1 MVDQPI
7 RWLTGARKEEQSKVL
22 LVFLA
27 LLCLLISYYLVKPL
41 RNSKFLSEFDPS
53 YLPLVYAS
61 TAFLSFCVTKI
72 FSHLAKTVEKYR
84 LVSGAYIT
92 IILCKLILGSWLTT
106 GGKASVVCFFF
117 FASVYFL
124 LAVATLWACIND
136 MFTTEQ
142 SERCFGFVALGGTI
156 GSILGSKL
164 SELVSRSQFRDD
176 TLYFSIVFLVLALLL
191 VLLAARLNRERHS
204 AEKVVVEKTRAGFWS
219 ELQALVSTPYL
230 RRIAITVVLLGVA
243 TTAVEFVSQTTID
256 RELARQ
262 EFQSQMS
269 SLQGLAF
276 EEVYQLK
283 SQTLVEQDAYLS
295 KAASINDLE
304 TSAMSDLYQSYRTE
318 LELETRSF
326 FALTYYYQGLFG
338 MLSLLVVARIL
349 FPRVGMR
356 YCYTLLPVLTISGL
370 CLFGLTVDLL
380 LVQTV
385 IVLVGAMNY
394 SLNNAAKEILY
405 TATDEETLFRFKP
418 MIEGPCMRAGDVL
431 SSILRLGVGGAAG
444 LWLLS
449 KVQETHL
456 FVIVTVVLL
465 SVWVRCAWLAGKE
478 YDLQRRKQEPRL

>member
-22 LVFLA
+22 LAFLA

-53 YLPLVYAS
+53 LLPLVYAS
-61 TAFLSFCVTKI
+61 TAFLSFSVTKI
-72 FSHLAKTVEKYR
+72 FSHLAQKVEKYR
-84 LVSGAYIT
+84 LVSGAYVA
-92 IILCKLILGSWLTT
+92 IILCKLILGNWLST
-106 GGKASVVCFFF
+106 GGKAAVVCFFF

-136 MFTTEQ
+136 MFTTDQ

-176 TLYFSIVFLVLALLL
+176 TLYFSIVFLVLALVL
-191 VLLAARLNRERHS
+191 VLLAARLNREPKL
-204 AEKVVVEKTRAGFWS
+204 AENVLVTRTGPGFWS
-219 ELQALVSTPYL
+219 ELRALTATPYL
-230 RRIAITVVLLGVA
+230 RRIAITVMLLAVA
-243 TTAVEFVSQTTID
+243 TTAVEFLSQTTID

-262 EFQSQMS
+262 EFESQMS
-269 SLQGLAF
+269 SLEGLGF

-283 SQTLVEQDAYLS
+283 SQSLTEQNAYLS
-295 KAASINDLE
+295 KAASLNGLE

-326 FALTYYYQGLFG
+326 FAITYYYQGLFG
-338 MLSLLVVARIL
+338 MFSLLVVARFL

-356 YCYTLLPVLTISGL
+356 YCYTLLPTFTIVGL

-385 IVLVGAMNY
+385 IILVGAMNY

-405 TATDEETLFRFKP
+405 TATNEETLFRFKP

-431 SSILRLGVGGAAG
+431 SSILKLAVSAAAG
-444 LWLLS
+444 VWLMS
-449 KVQETHL
+449 RIAETHF
-456 FVIVTVVLL
+456 FVIVTVLL
-465 SVWVRCAWLAGKE
+465 LTAWVRCAWLAGKE
-478 YDLQRRKQEPRL
+478 YDLQRKKI